1 MEDSLDLKLEI
12 LADHGIALVRC
23 LGRLTA
29 GKETQLLK
37 KCVSSVLSQFSIC
50 VLSLKDVRRIDAR
63 GLGTLVACFEKARS
77 LGCLLL
83 IGGASRPVEEML
95 RMTRLGN
102 VLEIYA
108 TEHDAIQACSQA
120 A

>member
-1 MEDSLDLKLEI
+1 LEDSLELKMEI
-12 LADHGIALVRC
+12 LEHQGIALVRC

-50 VLSLKDVRRIDAR
+50 ILCLKDVRRIDAR
-63 GLGTLVACFEKARS
+63 GLGTIIGCFEKARS

-83 IGGASRPVEEML
+83 IGGASRSVEDLL
-95 RMTRLGN
+95 RMTRLGD
-102 VLEIYA
+102 VLEIHASEY
-108 TEHDAIQACSQA
+108 DAIQACGQA